1 MATNKNT
8 IPAGLYAYFIETDV
22 FAAGEFAGLEVEER
36 GNRVVIHADAATLAA
51 FGDYI
56 WSVSGLVQDR
66 IRTRA
71 EVGYGWKQLKE
82 IAARF
87 PTRDEAAAEAEAD
100 AAPVI
105 ESDGRAPVSTPLGT
119 PAAIDADGA
128 YVTGTP
134 VVVSPRALGQTDYRE
149 AAVVSVD
156 GPARYVVQ
164 YADGSR
170 ETVRRGRV
178 SAGHLV
184 VTVRYTGSVWD
195 AEAPG
200 GYRRVHPGIGRL
212 TDETA

>member
-1 MATNKNT
+1 WSFFFSSSRRHTR
-8 IPAGLYAYFIETDV
+8 FSRDWSSDV
-22 FAAGEFAGLEVEER
+22 C
-36 GNRVVIHADAATLAA
+36 
-51 FGDYI
+51 
-56 WSVSGLVQDR
+56 S
-66 IRTRA
+66 
-71 EVGYGWKQLKE
+71 
-82 IAARF
+82 
-87 PTRDEAAAEAEAD
+87 
-100 AAPVI
+100 
-105 ESDGRAPVSTPLGT
+105 SDL
-119 PAAIDADGA
+119 
-128 YVTGTP
+128 
-134 VVVSPRALGQTDYRE
+134 DYRE

-212 TDETA
+212 TDETAPAAVESGTVTAARGTYRLRS